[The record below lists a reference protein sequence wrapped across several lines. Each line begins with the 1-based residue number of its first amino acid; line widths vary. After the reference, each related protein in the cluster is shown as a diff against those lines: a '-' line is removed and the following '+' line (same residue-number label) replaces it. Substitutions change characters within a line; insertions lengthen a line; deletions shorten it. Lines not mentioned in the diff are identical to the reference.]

1 MKTYPKVSLALISVL
16 LSANLAFA
24 DEATNQPS
32 AQSSTNQS
40 TTPPPQS
47 IKSNTDKVYDLGRI
61 EVVGDSRPDSNPTV
75 STVTA
80 EDIANTSSKDVAE
93 ALRYTPG
100 VFVSE
105 GARQRGDS
113 GVSIRGY
120 GGSRIGLFVDG
131 IPIYSIYER
140 NTNFKH
146 LNTFEISEISV
157 SKGYTSPVYGM
168 NTMGGAI
175 NIITSKPKDRLEIR
189 GKYEFVSNNENRAAV
204 SIGTNLGKYYAQLS
218 YSFVDRDSLNLSN
231 NFQTTI
237 WQPNKTA
244 LNSYYTNNTLKAKL
258 GWQPNENHEYSL
270 NVVYERG
277 KHGGTI
283 GANGN
288 SPYWDWPHYD
298 KVTAYLLGNSKLTD
312 KLSLNSRVYYDSF
325 YNRIDFRGQYQG
337 NGVIAPG
344 QGFANQ
350 PGVSIYDDYA
360 LGGIFTL
367 DYAFD
372 EFKNLKAGLNLRND
386 NHNAQD
392 PNTLTYDT
400 KILKDLSTSVFAEYA
415 QTLQNNLRFVLSASY
430 DRNDSFLIKV
440 PTSRTDTTL
449 VKDSNS
455 HLQGWTLQGILYA
468 QVSDSVMLHMN
479 VGKKSML
486 PTLNTRYGSQ
496 WGQKVANPNL
506 QPESA
511 INYESGI
518 TIDTDSTKLSVA
530 VFYNIINNMVASKT
544 MPNGSCSAGTGC
556 SQNININNGVSYGF
570 EASFAQALF
579 DDALTLNANYT
590 FTQKNALGGTSD
602 YAVDGSRI
610 LSYPN
615 HVANA
620 SIVYKPIKQLDFI
633 ALVTYQSK
641 QWFAASTG
649 SGSNRVYTHY
659 FQNNDIFLIDLKAN
673 YHVIKDLTLSLGA
686 YNLLD
691 RNYYYG
697 TYYYQPGRRILAG
710 IEYKF

>member
-1 MKTYPKVSLALISVL
+1 MKTYPKLSLALISVL
-16 LSANLAFA
+16 LSANFALA

-32 AQSSTNQS
+32 AQSSANQS
-40 TTPPPQS
+40 TTPPLQA
-47 IKSNTDKVYDLGRI
+47 KSNTDKVYDLGRI
-61 EVVGDSRPDSNPTV
+61 EVVGDSRPDNNPTV

-80 EDIANTSSKDVAE
+80 EDIANTSSKDVSE
-93 ALRYTPG
+93 ALRFTPG
-100 VFVSE
+100 VFVGGSTN
-105 GARQRGDS
+105 QRGNS
-113 GVSIRGY
+113 SINIRGY
-120 GGSRIGLFVDG
+120 SRSYIGLFVDG
-131 IPIYSIYER
+131 IPIYSIYDR
-140 NTNFKH
+140 NTNFNH

-175 NIITSKPKDRLEIR
+175 NIITSKPKDKLEVR
-189 GKYEFVSNNENRAAV
+189 AKYDFITNNENRAAL

-277 KHGGTI
+277 RHGGTI
-283 GANGN
+283 SANTN
-288 SPYWDWPHYD
+288 SAYWDWPHYD

-325 YNRIDFRGQYQG
+325 YNKIDFRGMHEG
-337 NGVIAPG
+337 NGYINPNRGVY
-344 QGFANQ
+344 
-350 PGVSIYDDYA
+350 GVSIYDDYA

-400 KILKDLSTSVFAEYA
+400 KILKDLSTSVFTEYA

-440 PTSRTDTTL
+440 PVNDASTTL
-449 VKDSNS
+449 TKDSNS

-486 PTLNTRYGSQ
+486 PTLSTRYGSQ
-496 WGQKVANPNL
+496 WGLKVANPNL

-530 VFYNIINNMVASKT
+530 VFYNIINNMIASKT
-544 MPNGSCSAGTGC
+544 MPDGSCSAVTGC

-579 DDALTLNANYT
+579 DDTLTLNANYT
-590 FTQKNALGGTSD
+590 FTQKNALGGTD
-602 YAVDGSRI
+602 GYGVDGSRI

-633 ALVTYQSK
+633 ALATYQSK
-641 QWFAASTG
+641 QWFAYNAGT
-649 SGSNRVYTHY
+649 NRNPNYTHY

-697 TYYYQPGRRILAG
+697 TYCYQPGRRILAG